1 MKCPYCGNDVDINDE
16 TCPYCFRNIDT
27 EENHDLRI
35 QLLREKYMKK
45 PKPAKNKSPK
55 PTKNENP
62 GSDKLLIPVGI
73 LGLIVSLKK
82 IFDGNSSFYNIFM
95 LILSF
100 SLIIGGIK
108 KKKRKG

>member
-1 MKCPYCGNDVDINDE
+1 MKCPYCGNDIDINDE

-35 QLLREKYMKK
+35 QLLREKYMEK
-45 PKPAKNKSPK
+45 PK
-55 PTKNENP
+55 PTKNKNS
-62 GSDKLLIPVGI
+62 GSSKLLIPVGI
-73 LGLIVSLKK
+73 LGLIVSFKK
-82 IFDGNSSFYNIFM
+82 VFDGNSSFYNLFM

>member
-16 TCPYCFRNIDT
+16 TCPYCFKKIDT

-45 PKPAKNKSPK
+45 PKPKPTENKSS
-55 PTKNENP
+55 
-62 GSDKLLIPVGI
+62 GSSKLLIPIGI
-73 LGLIVSLKK
+73 LGLAVSFIK
-82 IFDGNSSFYNIFM
+82 IFDGNSSFFDLFM